1 MNLKPASNPYEGET
15 MTIDVTVPVPE
26 HRLAE
31 FYRRVSD
38 FYANP
43 ENSSTAPAAGLV
55 DGTPGW
61 VFEPDAD
68 TRATALVNVLTDKA
82 IMLLRVLR
90 DGALEASPRAFT
102 PDELAAATGNPTR
115 QSVAGV
121 LGGAGAAIKGLN
133 LPLYR
138 DSVGPT
144 WHFVWHWA
152 NGLYSMTPAMA
163 RVLTHAGL

>member
-1 MNLKPASNPYEGET
+1 

-38 FYANP
+38 FYTNP
-43 ENSSTAPAAGLV
+43 ETSPAATPGAGLV

-61 VFEPDAD
+61 AFGPDAD
-68 TRATALVNVLTDKA
+68 TTAAALVKALTDKA
-82 IMLLRVLR
+82 TTLLRVLR

-115 QSVAGV
+115 QSVAGI
-121 LGGAGAAIKGLN
+121 LGGAGTAIKGLN

-138 DSVGPT
+138 NSAGLT